1 MEDVI
6 IVGAGLS
13 GLTAAYYLKKEGIN
27 ALVLEARERSGG
39 RIFTAFASG
48 NYTAVEM
55 GATWFT
61 NQHTSFIHLLKELRI
76 PLFKQ
81 FQKGLSVFDLY
92 PNPPQLFDMDGN
104 GEPSYR
110 VSGGTS
116 TVIKA
121 LVDAIGRDKILLNSP
136 VKEVLEQKG
145 HIEITTINGE
155 KFTCKNLVFTL
166 PPNLIVAQKISFNP
180 ELPAALISTMENT
193 HTWMGNAIK
202 FAMEYSSPFWRE
214 KGFSGTVLSQ
224 SGIAQEVY
232 DHCNYEENLFALKGF
247 LSADAADLMKEERE
261 ALVVKQLTRLLGED
275 AGNHLSYTEKIW
287 ENDQYTYANYR
298 TPLLPH
304 QYNGHPLYAEAFM
317 NGRLYFAGTETS
329 SHYGGYMEGAV
340 QSGLTAA
347 KNILNKKDSLSS
359 I

>member
-13 GLTAAYYLKKEGIN
+13 GLTAAYYLKKEGVN

-39 RIFTAFASG
+39 RIFTAFAPK

-61 NQHTSFIHLLKELRI
+61 NSHTSFIHLLKELRI

-92 PNPPQLFDMDGN
+92 PNPPQLFDMDGS

-110 VSGGTS
+110 VAGGTS
-116 TVIKA
+116 TVIKT
-121 LVDAIGRDKILLNSP
+121 LVDAIGRERILLNSP
-136 VKEVLEQKG
+136 VKEVLEQQE
-145 HIEITTINGE
+145 HIEVMTMNGE
-155 KFTCKNLVFTL
+155 KYTCKSLIFTL
-166 PPNLIVAQKISFNP
+166 PPYLIAAQKISFNP
-180 ELPAALISTMENT
+180 ELPAALTRLMENT
-193 HTWMGNAIK
+193 HTWMGDAIK
-202 FAMEYSSPFWRE
+202 FALEYSSPFWRE

-224 SGIAQEVY
+224 SGIASEVY

-261 ALVVKQLTRLLGED
+261 ALVVKQLSSFLGED
-275 AGNHLSYTEKIW
+275 AGNYLSYTEKIW
-287 ENDQYTYANYR
+287 ADDQYTYANYVK
-298 TPLLPH
+298 PLMPH
-304 QYNGHPLYAEAFM
+304 QHNGHPLYTEALM

-329 SHYGGYMEGAV
+329 PQYGGYMEGAV